1 MKQALFILLA
11 LASFYAT
18 AADDRWAKVEIKV
31 IPVTDSIYMLTG
43 AGGNIGVSYGSDG
56 MLMID
61 DQFEPLAPKIKA
73 ALKTIGD
80 EVPTFLLNTHYH
92 GDHTGG
98 NVQFGKNSIIMAHHN
113 VRIRLVNDDTQ
124 DNLPK
129 QALPVITYENNV
141 SIHFN
146 DEKIDLI
153 HAPSGHTDGD
163 TMVHF
168 NQSNVVHMGDNFFNH
183 RFPYVDIDAGGSVD
197 GLISA
202 IDQALNIMD
211 DDTKVIAGHGDLG
224 NKADLELY
232 LVMLKETSGA
242 VQQWVAD
249 GKTESD
255 ILSTGL
261 DKKWASWGAHFI
273 SEELWLKTLYTSY
286 K

>member
-1 MKQALFILLA
+1 MKKSLFTLIA
-11 LASFYAT
+11 FASLYAT

-31 IPVTDSIYMLTG
+31 IPVTDGIYMLTG

-56 MLMID
+56 MLLID

-80 EVPTFLLNTHYH
+80 ETPTFLLNTHYH

-98 NVQFGKNSIIMAHHN
+98 NVQFGEDSIIMSHHN
-113 VRIRLVNDDTQ
+113 VRIRLLNDTEG
-124 DNLPK
+124 NFPK

-146 DEKIDLI
+146 DEKVDLI

-168 NQSNVVHMGDNFFNH
+168 NTSNVLHMGDNFFNH

-197 GLISA
+197 GLITA
-202 IDQALNIMD
+202 IDHMLSIMNNE
-211 DDTKVIAGHGDLG
+211 TKVIAGHGELG
-224 NKADLELY
+224 NKTDLALY
-232 LVMLKETSGA
+232 LVMLKETSTT
-242 VQQWVAD
+242 VKQSIAD

-261 DKKWASWGAHFI
+261 DQKWDSWGDHFI
-273 SEELWLKTLYTSY
+273 STEMWLKTLHASY

>member
-1 MKQALFILLA
+1 MKKSLFILIA
-11 LASFYAT
+11 FASLYAT

-31 IPVTDSIYMLTG
+31 IPVTDGIYMLTG

-56 MLMID
+56 MLLID

-80 EVPTFLLNTHYH
+80 ETPTFLLNTHYH

-98 NVQFGKNSIIMAHHN
+98 NVQFGEDSIIMSHHN
-113 VRIRLVNDDTQ
+113 VRIRLLNDTEG
-124 DNLPK
+124 NFPK

-146 DEKIDLI
+146 DEKVDLI

-168 NQSNVVHMGDNFFNH
+168 NTSNVLHMGDNFFNH

-197 GLISA
+197 GLITA
-202 IDQALNIMD
+202 IDHMLSIMNNE
-211 DDTKVIAGHGDLG
+211 TKVIAGHGELG
-224 NKADLELY
+224 NKTDLALY
-232 LVMLKETSGA
+232 LVMLKETSTT
-242 VQQWVAD
+242 VKQSIAD

-261 DKKWASWGAHFI
+261 DQKWDSWGDHFI
-273 SEELWLKTLYTSY
+273 STEMWLKTLHASY

>member
-1 MKQALFILLA
+1 MKKSLFTLIA
-11 LASFYAT
+11 FASLYAT

-31 IPVTDSIYMLTG
+31 IPVTDGIYMLTG

-56 MLMID
+56 MLLID

-80 EVPTFLLNTHYH
+80 ETPTFLLNTHYH

-98 NVQFGKNSIIMAHHN
+98 NVQFGEDSIIMAHHN
-113 VRIRLVNDDTQ
+113 VRIRLLNDTEG
-124 DNLPK
+124 NFPK

-146 DEKIDLI
+146 DEKVDLI

-168 NQSNVVHMGDNFFNH
+168 NTSNVLHMGDNFFNH

-197 GLISA
+197 GLITA
-202 IDQALNIMD
+202 IDHMLSIMNNE
-211 DDTKVIAGHGDLG
+211 TKVIAGHGELG
-224 NKADLELY
+224 NKTDLALY
-232 LVMLKETSGA
+232 LVMLKETSTT
-242 VQQWVAD
+242 VKQSIAD

-261 DKKWASWGAHFI
+261 DQKWDSWGDHFI
-273 SEELWLKTLYTSY
+273 STEMWLKTLHASY